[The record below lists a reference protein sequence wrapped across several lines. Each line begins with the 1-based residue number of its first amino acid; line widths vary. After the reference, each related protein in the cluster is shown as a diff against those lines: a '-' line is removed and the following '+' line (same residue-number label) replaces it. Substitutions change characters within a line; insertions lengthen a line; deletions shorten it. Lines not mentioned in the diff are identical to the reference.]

1 MSGKTAPP
9 GKTADEISPA
19 EIDALMKNAISVV
32 ESNFDENHLPQ
43 VIREFVRPISTATC
57 QGMYATTMMLCGAM
71 PSLTNGCAVRLW
83 TQKSSPLALLV
94 FHIAPPQRGKSRL
107 FQTCEVLMEVCD
119 DVVEQMAREHAQT
132 LRAEGADEVPV
143 QVKSMSI
150 QSCTAT
156 EMFFRC
162 SCDFPQVQARSHA
175 AHCVLMPLCLFHV
188 RSVSHICMRLYVH
201 IRDCSAAVNVLPDHT
216 QCFSGGRSKA
226 RGAEQQIVV
235 GASNKLRRGLR
246 VLGAFWVDR
255 RQNIR
260 SEFQCFHA
268 EHPHQPGSDKTRHPH
283 LHQLRGRCASKG
295 NLPERVGKWTPETSH
310 SNGARADWQS
320 HRCMQ
325 GEILAGHRPF
335 CGAP

>member
-1 MSGKTAPP
+1 MS

-156 EMFFRC
+156 EMFFIKVLLRLSAGAGQV
-162 SCDFPQVQARSHA
+162 SCGALCSHA
-175 AHCVLMPLCLFHV
+175 SLFV
-188 RSVSHICMRLYVH
+188 PCPVSV
-201 IRDCSAAVNVLPDHT
+201 
-216 QCFSGGRSKA
+216 
-226 RGAEQQIVV
+226 
-235 GASNKLRRGLR
+235 
-246 VLGAFWVDR
+246 
-255 RQNIR
+255 
-260 SEFQCFHA
+260 
-268 EHPHQPGSDKTRHPH
+268 PH
-283 LHQLRGRCASKG
+283 LHACICAH
-295 NLPERVGKWTPETSH
+295 P
-310 SNGARADWQS
+310 
-320 HRCMQ
+320 
-325 GEILAGHRPF
+325 
-335 CGAP
+335 